1 MNATTPFRYPIALT
15 IAGSDSGG
23 GAGIQAD
30 LKTFSALG
38 LYGLSAITAVTAQNT
53 REIRRFEAVDPGL
66 LRDQLEVLFDDFTID
81 AVKIG
86 MLPTAGAVQ
95 TVARLLAR
103 FPSLPV
109 VLDPVLV
116 STSGSRLI
124 DDVAIDG
131 MRHELFPRITLLTP
145 NVVEAGFLT
154 GIPVHTEAD
163 REAAGLRLMEEGCKA
178 VLIKGGHLEGDEKT
192 DVLFRYGTVSE
203 VVWDAGRSTV
213 SNAGAGAV
221 SGVLPASSG
230 KVKSFR
236 FKSPA
241 VVTCNTHGTGCT
253 LSSAIAAYLALGAP
267 LEEAVGKAKRYI
279 TQALQSGRNVQT
291 GKGNGPLNHFFAPLP
306 LQKISLCDK

>member
-1 MNATTPFRYPIALT
+1 MNATTPFRYPTALT

-38 LYGLSAITAVTAQNT
+38 VYGLSAITAVTAQNT
-53 REIRRFEAVDPGL
+53 REIRRFEAIDSGL
-66 LRDQLEVLFDDFTID
+66 LRDQLDVLFDDFTID

-124 DDVAIDG
+124 DAPAIDR
-131 MRHELFPRITLLTP
+131 MRDELFPRITLLTP
-145 NVVEAGFLT
+145 NAVEAGFLT
-154 GIPVHTEAD
+154 GISVHTEAD
-163 REAAGLRLMEEGCKA
+163 REAAGLCLAKEGCKA

-192 DVLFRYGTVSE
+192 DVLFMSGTVSE
-203 VVWDAGRSTV
+203 AIPSVV
-213 SNAGAGAV
+213 SNTV
-221 SGVLPASSG
+221 CGVLPASPG
-230 KVKSFR
+230 TIKSFR

-241 VVTCNTHGTGCT
+241 VATSNTHGTGCT
-253 LSSAIAAYLALGAP
+253 LSSAIAAYLALGAA
-267 LEEAVGKAKRYI
+267 LEDAVGKAKCYI
-279 TQALQSGRNVQT
+279 TQALQSGRDVQT
-291 GKGNGPLNHFFAPLP
+291 GNGNGPLNHFFAPLP
-306 LQKISLCDK
+306 LQKISLLKE

>member
-1 MNATTPFRYPIALT
+1 MNATTPFRYPTVLT

-38 LYGLSAITAVTAQNT
+38 VYGLSAVTAVTAQNT

-86 MLPTAGAVQ
+86 MLPTVGAVQ
-95 TVARLLAR
+95 TVARLFAR

-124 DDVAIDG
+124 DAVAIDE

-154 GIPVHTEAD
+154 GTPVHSEAD
-163 REAAGLRLMEEGCKA
+163 RETAGIRLMEEGCKA

-192 DVLFRYGTVSE
+192 DVLFRYGTVTEAGSE
-203 VVWDAGRSTV
+203 ADCHRVPEV
-213 SNAGAGAV
+213 V

-279 TQALQSGRNVQT
+279 TQALQSGRDVQT

-306 LQKISLCDK
+306 LQKISLSNK

>member
-1 MNATTPFRYPIALT
+1 MNATLPFRYPTALT

-38 LYGLSAITAVTAQNT
+38 VYGVSAITAVTAQNT
-53 REIRRFEAVDPGL
+53 RKIRRFEAVDPGL
-66 LRDQLEVLFDDFTID
+66 LRDQLDVLFDDFTID

-95 TVARLLAR
+95 TVARLLVR

-116 STSGSRLI
+116 STSGSPLI
-124 DDVAIDG
+124 DAAAIDR
-131 MRHELFPRITLLTP
+131 MRDELFPRITLLTP
-145 NVVEAGFLT
+145 NAVEAGFLS
-154 GIPVHTEAD
+154 GISVHTEAD
-163 REAAGLRLMEEGCKA
+163 REAAGLRLTEEGCKA

-192 DVLFRYGTVSE
+192 DVLFMSGTVSDT
-203 VVWDAGRSTV
+203 VPYIVSDTV
-213 SNAGAGAV
+213 SGAV
-221 SGVLPASSG
+221 SCVFPASGG

-241 VVTCNTHGTGCT
+241 VATSNTHGTGCT

-267 LEEAVGKAKRYI
+267 LEEAAGKAKRYI
-279 TQALQSGRNVQT
+279 IQALQSGRDVQT

-306 LQKISLCDK
+306 LQKISLSNK